1 MVKMT
6 DNTKSNSTL
15 IDKTINTI
23 INAIDILNENIKS
36 NTKII
41 LFKKIHLYQIIWIFK
56 KDYIVNSVKYYKS

>member
-41 LFKKIHLYQIIWIFK
+41 LFKKIHLYQII
-56 KDYIVNSVKYYKS
+56 